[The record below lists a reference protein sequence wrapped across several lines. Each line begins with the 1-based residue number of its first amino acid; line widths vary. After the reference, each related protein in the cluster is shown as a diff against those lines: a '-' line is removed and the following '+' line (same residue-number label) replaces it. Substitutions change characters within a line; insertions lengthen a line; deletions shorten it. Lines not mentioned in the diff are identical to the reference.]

1 MKRKRF
7 VLMLA
12 ATLVAAMLAGCTK
25 PKREVESWPSNPYAL
40 TGVPIIT
47 QAGQEAGAAGD
58 AAGEKVPETTRGTEE
73 TRPTKPLSTVPTETE
88 KGVINHGHS
97 IKDAGDYDNRLIR
110 RTSDVILTEA
120 QALKYLEDSIT
131 LQPEG
136 LSFRLTD
143 TSDKDPGAFMWYEF
157 TVFRGN
163 LKVMNSEF
171 RVICFTD
178 GTICEGKSWF
188 TTCAFYDRE
197 ILDSKT
203 ALEKYRETLT
213 YEDKRNYG
221 FAEKCY
227 FFSGRQDE
235 RCPVVYIY
243 RYKGGRLLLD
253 ASNGKMI
260 GLYKDMID

>member
-58 AAGEKVPETTRGTEE
+58 ATGEKVPETTRGTEE

-120 QALKYLEDSIT
+120 QALKYLEDSVT

-143 TSDKDPGAFMWYEF
+143 TSDKSLLC
-157 TVFRGN
+157 FRPLEPKLEAKLNIVWNKYSVRSSAAN
-163 LKVMNSEF
+163 LFLQKLQEKF
-171 RVICFTD
+171 
-178 GTICEGKSWF
+178 
-188 TTCAFYDRE
+188 
-197 ILDSKT
+197 SK
-203 ALEKYRETLT
+203 
-213 YEDKRNYG
+213 
-221 FAEKCY
+221 
-227 FFSGRQDE
+227 
-235 RCPVVYIY
+235 
-243 RYKGGRLLLD
+243 
-253 ASNGKMI
+253 
-260 GLYKDMID
+260 

>member
-1 MKRKRF
+1 
-7 VLMLA
+7 MLA
-12 ATLVAAMLAGCTK
+12 ATLAGTVFTGCMK
-25 PKREVESWPSNPYAL
+25 PKYIEETWSAGQTYAL
-40 TGVPIIT
+40 TSVPMIT
-47 QAGQEAGAAGD
+47 QAEQDAE

-97 IKDAGDYDNRLIR
+97 IKEAGDYDNRLIR
-110 RTSDVILTEA
+110 KTSDVILTEA
-120 QALKYLEDSIT
+120 EALKYLEDSIT

-178 GTICEGKSWF
+178 GTICEGRSWF

-203 ALEKYRETLT
+203 ALEKYRESLT
-213 YEDKRNYG
+213 YKDERNYG
-221 FAEKCY
+221 YAEKCY

-235 RCPVVYIY
+235 RCPVIYIY
-243 RYKGGRLLLD
+243 RYKGGKLLLD
-253 ASNGKMI
+253 ASNGKLI
-260 GLYKDMID
+260 GLYKDWID